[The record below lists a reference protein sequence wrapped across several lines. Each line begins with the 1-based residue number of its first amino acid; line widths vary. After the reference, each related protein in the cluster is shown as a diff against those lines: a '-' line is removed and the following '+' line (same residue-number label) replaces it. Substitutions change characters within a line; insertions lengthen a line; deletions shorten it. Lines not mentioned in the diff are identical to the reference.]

1 MDLAFLEQFIKLGIF
16 TDVHLA
22 KSVRPVTVID
32 LLRCL
37 EAFLKENISRK
48 LQVSLLVVHSVRS
61 YFFYPKL
68 VTLVDASR

>member
-1 MDLAFLEQFIKLGIF
+1 MTNSFFFTSKIFGFSILRTINRTGDF

-37 EAFLKENISRK
+37 EAFLKENISK
-48 LQVSLLVVHSVRS
+48 ELQFSL
-61 YFFYPKL
+61 
-68 VTLVDASR
+68 